1 MASSISPISPP
12 SIATSAPYI
21 RGIAQA
27 LPVAMAATVAIV
39 FTGSSIIK
47 PEIGKFQ
54 ISTTGTGDGFIV
66 YETIIN
72 TKTGNVIRRNN
83 IRAEHY
89 KTN

>member
-1 MASSISPISPP
+1 MRSYIQGFIAGGLFTFSI
-12 SIATSAPYI
+12 
-21 RGIAQA
+21 
-27 LPVAMAATVAIV
+27 IV

-83 IRAEHY
+83 IRAGHY
-89 KTN
+89 KTNWLKLN